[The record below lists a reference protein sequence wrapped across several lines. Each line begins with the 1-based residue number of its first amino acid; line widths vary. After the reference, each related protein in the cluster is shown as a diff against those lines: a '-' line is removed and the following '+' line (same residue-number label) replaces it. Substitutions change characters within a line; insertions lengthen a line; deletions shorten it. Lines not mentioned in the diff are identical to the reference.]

1 MSVIRTVSNLPVAG
15 AGTSFAGVAVG
26 QASGAISIIWA
37 FLLVSIILAYAAMAI
52 IVKQRVTS
60 RWLHNGRE

>member
-1 MSVIRTVSNLPVAG
+1 MSASSSISNLPVAG

-37 FLLVSIILAYAAMAI
+37 FLLVSIILAYVAIAI
-52 IVKQRVTS
+52 IMKQRVTS